1 MKWTLSSP
9 DGLGDF
15 IIRLPWLLAME
26 KAGWQLQLLAR
37 QPTLELASLAGLKA
51 ETVRLSVSPYSKT
64 ARRRRFPFRRELQAV
79 RRFSPEL
86 VFLGPSQP
94 TFLEE
99 EIVTHRPCPRIGG
112 FRLSAGFWPGEGLM
126 DPRELAARHD
136 FSVVVEPRHDEF
148 ERNRRAAEH
157 FLGPIASV
165 ELRPFRFT
173 SRDGKFS
180 RPPGFPQDY
189 LVVCAGYRRYDY
201 FPGWGSANWGEAL
214 RGIESST
221 DLPFVFV
228 GGAGEAAAHADIISR
243 LAHPGRHTDLTG
255 KTPDLAALCGVISAS
270 AAFVGKDCGSMHL
283 AAAFGRPVL
292 SVFGGGHWPRF
303 LPRGSRTVVLT
314 AHVPCRGCDW
324 RCHLEQPS
332 CVIGVPTGRLAEG
345 WLRLQSSPDEETVVL
360 ETELSAASLSAIT
373 DPGNHVQRVHEER
386 RRGLKRDREACLQ
399 PWFTRL
405 LGSFRRKSD
414 G

>member
-1 MKWTLSSP
+1 VKWTLTSP

-15 IIRLPWLLAME
+15 LIRLPWLLAMK

-37 QPTLELASLAGLKA
+37 QPTVELAELAGLDA
-51 ETVRLSVSPYSKT
+51 DTVCLSLSPYSKT
-64 ARRRRFPFRRELQAV
+64 ARGRRFPYRRELEAV
-79 RRFSPEL
+79 RRSSPE
-86 VFLGPSQP
+86 VIFFGPSQP

-99 EIVTHRPCPRIGG
+99 QFVAQRQRGRIGG
-112 FRLSAGFWPGEGLM
+112 FRLSEGFWPGEGIM
-126 DPRELAARHD
+126 DPRELVACHD
-136 FSVVVEPRHDEF
+136 FSVVVEPGHNEF
-148 ERNRRAAEH
+148 ERNRLAAEH
-157 FLGPIASV
+157 FLGPIAAE
-165 ELRPFRFT
+165 ELRPFRFDA
-173 SRDGKFS
+173 SAG
-180 RPPGFPQDY
+180 GFPRPAGLPDDY
-189 LVVCAGYRRYDY
+189 IVVCAGYRRGDY
-201 FPGWGSANWGEAL
+201 FAGWGTGSWAEGL
-214 RGIESST
+214 RGIEALT
-221 DLPFVFV
+221 GLPFVFV
-228 GGAGEAAAHADIISR
+228 GGADEERAHAEILSR
-243 LAHPGRHTDLTG
+243 MAHPHRHHDLTG
-255 KTPDLAALCGVISAS
+255 KTQRIAALCGVIAGSD
-270 AAFVGKDCGSMHL
+270 AFVGKDCGPMHL
-283 AAAFGRPVL
+283 ANALGRPVL

-303 LPRGSRTVVLT
+303 LPRGSRSVVLT
-314 AHVPCRGCDW
+314 ARVPCRGCDW

-332 CVIGVPTGRLAEG
+332 CVTGVPTGRLAEG

>member
-37 QPTLELASLAGLKA
+37 DPTAELAGLAGLKA

-99 EIVTHRPCPRIGG
+99 EIVAHRPCPRIGG

-126 DPRELAARHD
+126 DPRELAARYD
-136 FSVVVEPRHDEF
+136 FAVVVEPGHDEF
-148 ERNRRAAEH
+148 EKNRLAAKQ
-157 FLGPIASV
+157 FLGPIASA
-165 ELRPFRFT
+165 ELKPFCFADRAEEFL
-173 SRDGKFS
+173 
-180 RPPGFPQDY
+180 RPPGVPQDY
-189 LVVCAGYRRYDY
+189 LVVCAGYRRGDY

-214 RGIESST
+214 RGIESASG
-221 DLPFVFV
+221 LPFVFV
-228 GGAGEAAAHADIISR
+228 GSAEESAAHADIISR
-243 LAHPGRHTDLTG
+243 LVHPRRHIDLTG
-255 KTPDLAALCGVISAS
+255 QTANVAALCGVIAGS

-303 LPRGSRTVVLT
+303 LPRGSRSVVLT
-314 AHVPCRGCDW
+314 ARVPCRGCDW
-324 RCHLEQPS
+324 RCHLEQPL
-332 CVIGVPTGRLAEG
+332 CVTCVPTGRLAEG
-345 WLRLQSSPDEETVVL
+345 WQRLQSSQDEEPVVL
-360 ETELSAASLSAIT
+360 ETELSPASLSAMT

-386 RRGLKRDREACLQ
+386 RRSLKRDREACLQ

-405 LGSFRRKSD
+405 LGNFRRKSD